1 MDEKTMEWLKD
12 TIYILKIQKG
22 NAIGTSSIYKG
33 KSEEWLDGF
42 EKAYDVIIEQ
52 FEELIKRTSK

>member
-12 TIYILKIQKG
+12 TTYTLKIQKG
-22 NAIGTSSIYKG
+22 NAIGNNSIYRG

-52 FEELIKRTSK
+52 FEDLIKRKSK

>member
-1 MDEKTMEWLKD
+1 MEWLKD
-12 TIYILKIQKG
+12 TTYTLKIQKG
-22 NAIGTSSIYKG
+22 NAIGNNSIYRG

-52 FEELIKRTSK
+52 FENLIKRKSK